1 MIIVRNKRIKIR
13 RIIKSLYNGYIDIE
27 LLKTKYW
34 DYFRERSFDSS
45 PLKTVSNQIKLPMNF
60 NSR

>member
-13 RIIKSLYNGYIDIE
+13 RIIKSLYNRYIDI
-27 LLKTKYW
+27 